1 VVCVEKNYPFIL
13 DFPFLWSIGFWSLSL
28 GFYSQRLLF
37 CFHLFSNFIHLDFF
51 SLPCRYFGLGF
62 VNFIDFPNEPTVC
75 YFLLLF
81 SFCFYFID
89 FSPKFDLF
97 VLFLVFVL
105 ELYQIVAFTPLW
117 NKDYYRKHQI
127 IKMQS
132 YRGQSQ

>member
-1 VVCVEKNYPFIL
+1 MCREKLSIYFRFSIFMEYRFLKSIL
-13 DFPFLWSIGFWSLSL
+13 RILLSTSIVLFPSLL
-28 GFYSQRLLF
+28 QFYSF
-37 CFHLFSNFIHLDFF
+37 GFF

-75 YFLLLF
+75 YFLLLLF